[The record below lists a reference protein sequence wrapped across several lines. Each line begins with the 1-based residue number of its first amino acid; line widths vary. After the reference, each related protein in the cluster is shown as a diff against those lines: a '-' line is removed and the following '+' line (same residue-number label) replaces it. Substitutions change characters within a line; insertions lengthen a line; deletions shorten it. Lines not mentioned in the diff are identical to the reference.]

1 MYPQKGPKFFQPFWI
16 LIFTHDHFLFL
27 LDGNLTWHIQ
37 PDSLSS
43 CRGGGELGEMGKKC
57 ANVGVVVQKEEKDK
71 ILTCPDQH
79 CPIELLVME
88 YSVSVLSNTYGY

>member
-1 MYPQKGPKFFQPFWI
+1 
-16 LIFTHDHFLFL
+16 
-27 LDGNLTWHIQ
+27 
-37 PDSLSS
+37 
-43 CRGGGELGEMGKKC
+43 MGKKC